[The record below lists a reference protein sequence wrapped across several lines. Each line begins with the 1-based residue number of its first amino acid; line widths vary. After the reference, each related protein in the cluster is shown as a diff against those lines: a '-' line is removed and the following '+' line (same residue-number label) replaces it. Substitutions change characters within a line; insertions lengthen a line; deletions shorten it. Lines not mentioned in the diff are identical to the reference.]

1 MVGLLKKSLY
11 LLSALAS
18 LIYIAFYSANVS
30 EIVARHMD
38 TELIIPLVVAGFT
51 LFTAMLI
58 FFTSKKTAL
67 DKKIPK
73 AELSGFFW
81 LVLTKKMPFNF
92 ICWH

>member
-1 MVGLLKKSLY
+1 MKKILY

-30 EIVARHMD
+30 DIVARHMD

-67 DKKIPK
+67 DKKMFFIP
-73 AELSGFFW
+73 AMFLASAVITFFIGYYTPCEFCS
-81 LVLTKKMPFNF
+81 L
-92 ICWH
+92 